1 MSTRR
6 TFAFAAAASLLL
18 AGSAGL
24 NAKPVPAPQR
34 PVMSVRAASVY
45 VIATPHTVRI
55 CARGLVPTGGWT
67 NPQLRPVIYIQAPP
81 NGIYDFDFVAT
92 PPSGIV
98 PQVVLPIKAMRL
110 WQPYPVKLKG
120 VRVKSAGNSI
130 VALLNHG
137 PSAC

>member
-1 MSTRR
+1 MPTPAS
-6 TFAFAAAASLLL
+6 FVIAAATALLL
-18 AGSAGL
+18 AGPAAL
-24 NAKPVPAPQR
+24 NAKPAPAPQR
-34 PVMSVRAASVY
+34 PVMSVKAASVY
-45 VIATPHTVRI
+45 VIPTPHTVPI
-55 CARGLVPTGGWT
+55 CAPALVPTGGRT

-92 PPSGIV
+92 PPTGIV
-98 PQVVLPIKAMRL
+98 PQVVKPIKAVRL